1 MFNVFAIAADGL
13 AAQSR
18 RIEAAARAIASTGSA
33 PPVGGNSPE
42 NGSPVRIGALPVG
55 DPIENVVTL
64 LEAELAYR
72 ANVAVIRAASDMLDT
87 LLDAVHPKAR
97 T

>member
-1 MFNVFAIAADGL
+1 MFRVFAIAADGL
-13 AAQSR
+13 ATHSR
-18 RIEAAARAIASTGSA
+18 RIEAAARAIASTGSGS
-33 PPVGGNSPE
+33 PVGGNSPE
-42 NGSPVRIGALPVG
+42 TGSPVRIGALPVG

-87 LLDAVHPKAR
+87 LLDAVHPRAR

>member
-1 MFNVFAIAADGL
+1 MFSVFAIAADGL
-13 AAQSR
+13 ATQSR
-18 RIEAAARAIASTGSA
+18 RIEAAARAIASTDS
-33 PPVGGNSPE
+33 PPVGSNSPE